1 MKNIKQN
8 SGMSLIELMISIA
21 IGSMLMIGLVTTFKT
36 SSDNYRELQKA
47 SDLIENGRYA
57 MDVLYNDIRHA
68 GYYGHYQANDLTYP
82 TVAPDPCELT
92 NTTNL
97 LNALAVPIQAFS
109 SATPATMASTGCDEL
124 GFFTSTNDL
133 KPGSDVI
140 VIRRADTALFA
151 GTNAAATT
159 LEPTTSSAADR
170 TTTDGEV
177 YIQSNSRSADI
188 QIATNEV
195 EVNPLDLTT
204 SAKTAD
210 NATPTLQKMPSKT
223 TATWADTR
231 KLRVHIYYLSQC
243 EAATLCASTD
253 TPTLKRLELGPDGSG
268 GTKMNIVP
276 LVAGIEHFK
285 IEYGLDTT
293 PTSVDVTTGNVCD
306 GIPDSYV
313 SAPTLA
319 QSEDIVA
326 IRASVLARSLKTT
339 NGYTDSK
346 SFTVGPDNL
355 AAAGDAYKRNV
366 YTTEI
371 RTNNLAGRREIP

>member
-1 MKNIKQN
+1 
-8 SGMSLIELMISIA
+8 
-21 IGSMLMIGLVTTFKT
+21 
-36 SSDNYRELQKA
+36 
-47 SDLIENGRYA
+47 
-57 MDVLYNDIRHA
+57 
-68 GYYGHYQANDLTYP
+68 
-82 TVAPDPCELT
+82 
-92 NTTNL
+92 
-97 LNALAVPIQAFS
+97 
-109 SATPATMASTGCDEL
+109 MASTGCDEL

-231 KLRVHIYYLSQC
+231 KLRVHIYYLC
-243 EAATLCASTD
+243 T
-253 TPTLKRLELGPDGSG
+253 
-268 GTKMNIVP
+268 M
-276 LVAGIEHFK
+276 
-285 IEYGLDTT
+285 
-293 PTSVDVTTGNVCD
+293 
-306 GIPDSYV
+306 
-313 SAPTLA
+313 
-319 QSEDIVA
+319 
-326 IRASVLARSLKTT
+326 
-339 NGYTDSK
+339 
-346 SFTVGPDNL
+346 
-355 AAAGDAYKRNV
+355 
-366 YTTEI
+366 
-371 RTNNLAGRREIP
+371 